1 MQNVSKPSS
10 PVRGSL
16 LTDPQ
21 ARSWLFQI
29 VAVVAVVAFGWFL
42 FSNTQ
47 ANLANRGI
55 TSGFGFLNNTA
66 GFGIPQHL
74 IPYSEGD
81 TYGRVFLV
89 GLLNTLLVSV
99 IGIILATIIGF
110 SVGVARLSNNWLL
123 RKVATVYIETFR
135 NIPPL
140 LLIFF
145 VYFAVLAPLPG
156 PRQSLSLGGALFVNN
171 RGLYMPAP
179 IADAGFVPGLIALL
193 IAIVASV
200 VVVRWA
206 RKRRHATGQRFPVL
220 WTVLAL
226 LIGIPLL
233 ATLVFGKPLHW
244 EVPELQGFNL
254 RGGWVIIPELVSLAL
269 ALSVYTAA
277 FIGETVRGG
286 IQAVSHGQTEA
297 ASSLGL
303 RPGLTLRLVIIPQAL
318 RVIIPPLTNQYLNLM
333 KNSSLGAAVG
343 YPEMVALF
351 AGTVL
356 NQTGQAIETMAI
368 TMSVYLAISI
378 SISILMNW
386 YNKRI
391 ALIER

>member
-1 MQNVSKPSS
+1 MQNVSKPSA

-21 ARSWLFQI
+21 VRSWLFQI
-29 VAVVAVVAFGWFL
+29 VAVVAVVSFGWFL
-42 FSNTQ
+42 FNNTQ
-47 ANLANRGI
+47 TNLANRGI

-99 IGIILATIIGF
+99 IGIVLATIIGF
-110 SVGVARLSNNWLL
+110 TVGVARLSNNWLL

-179 IADAGFVPGLIALL
+179 IADAGFLPGLIALL

-233 ATLVFGKPLHW
+233 AALVFGKPLHW
-244 EVPELQGFNL
+244 DLPELQGFNL
-254 RGGWVIIPELVSLAL
+254 RGGWVIIPELVSLAV

-351 AGTVL
+351 AGTTL

>member
-1 MQNVSKPSS
+1 MQNVSKPSA

-21 ARSWLFQI
+21 VRSWLFQI
-29 VAVVAVVAFGWFL
+29 VAVVAVVSFGWFL
-42 FSNTQ
+42 FNNTQ

-55 TSGFGFLNNTA
+55 TSGFGFLNNSA

-99 IGIILATIIGF
+99 IGIFLATIIGF

-156 PRQSLSLGGALFVNN
+156 PRQSLTLGDAFFVNN

-179 IADAGFVPGLIALL
+179 IADAGFLPGLIALL

-233 ATLVFGKPLHW
+233 AALVFGRPLHW

>member
-1 MQNVSKPSS
+1 MQNVSKPSA

-21 ARSWLFQI
+21 VRSWLFQI

-42 FSNTQ
+42 FDNTQ
-47 ANLANRGI
+47 TNLANRGI

-99 IGIILATIIGF
+99 IGIFLATIIGF

-156 PRQSLSLGGALFVNN
+156 PRQSLTLGDAFFVNN

-179 IADAGFVPGLIALL
+179 IADAGFLPGLIALL

-226 LIGIPLL
+226 LVGIPLL
-233 ATLVFGKPLHW
+233 AALVFGRPLHW

>member
-1 MQNVSKPSS
+1 MQNVSKPSA

-21 ARSWLFQI
+21 VRSWLFQI
-29 VAVVAVVAFGWFL
+29 VAVVAVVSFGWFL
-42 FSNTQ
+42 FNNTQ
-47 ANLANRGI
+47 TNLANRGI

-99 IGIILATIIGF
+99 IGIVLATIIGF
-110 SVGVARLSNNWLL
+110 TVGVARLSNNWLL

-179 IADAGFVPGLIALL
+179 ITDAGFLPGLIALL

-226 LIGIPLL
+226 LIGMPLL
-233 ATLVFGKPLHW
+233 AALVFGKPLHW
-244 EVPELQGFNL
+244 ELPELQGFNL
-254 RGGWVIIPELVSLAL
+254 RGGWVIIPELVSLAV

-351 AGTVL
+351 AGTTL

>member
-1 MQNVSKPSS
+1 MQNVSKPSA

-21 ARSWLFQI
+21 VRSWLFQI
-29 VAVVAVVAFGWFL
+29 VAVVAVVSFGWFL
-42 FSNTQ
+42 FNNTQ

-99 IGIILATIIGF
+99 IGIVLATIIGF
-110 SVGVARLSNNWLL
+110 TVGVARLSNNWLL

-179 IADAGFVPGLIALL
+179 IADAGLLPGLIALL

-233 ATLVFGKPLHW
+233 AALVFGKPLHW
-244 EVPELQGFNL
+244 ELPELQGFNL
-254 RGGWVIIPELVSLAL
+254 RGGWVIIPELVSLAV

-351 AGTVL
+351 AGTTL

-378 SISILMNW
+378 SISLLMNW

>member
-99 IGIILATIIGF
+99 IGIFLATIIGF

-145 VYFAVLAPLPG
+145 FYFAVLAPLPG
-156 PRQSLSLGGALFVNN
+156 PRQSLSLGDAFFVNN

-179 IADAGFVPGLIALL
+179 SADAGFLPGLIALL

-233 ATLVFGKPLHW
+233 AALVFGRPLHW

>member
-1 MQNVSKPSS
+1 MQNVSKPSA

-21 ARSWLFQI
+21 VRSWLFQI
-29 VAVVAVVAFGWFL
+29 VAVVAVVSFGWFL
-42 FSNTQ
+42 FNNTQ
-47 ANLANRGI
+47 TNLANRGI

-99 IGIILATIIGF
+99 IGIVLATIIGF
-110 SVGVARLSNNWLL
+110 TVGVARLSNNWLL

-156 PRQSLSLGGALFVNN
+156 PRQSLSLAEAFFVNN

-179 IADAGFVPGLIALL
+179 IADAGFLPGLIALL

-233 ATLVFGKPLHW
+233 AALVFGKPLHW
-244 EVPELQGFNL
+244 DLPELQGFNL
-254 RGGWVIIPELVSLAL
+254 RGGWVIIPELVSLAV

-351 AGTVL
+351 AGTTL